1 MTDEEIELLCQ
12 EEELY
17 IQSWRESLTT
27 KQIKSI

>member
-1 MTDEEIELLCQ
+1 MTEEEIELLRQ